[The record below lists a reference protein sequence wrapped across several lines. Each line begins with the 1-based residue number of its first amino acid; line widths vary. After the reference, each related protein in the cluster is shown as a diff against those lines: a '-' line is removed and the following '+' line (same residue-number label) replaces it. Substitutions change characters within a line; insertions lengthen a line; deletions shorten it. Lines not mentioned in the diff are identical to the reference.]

1 MDNNQSQTAPT
12 KAWNWRTVT
21 DNEPLYV
28 YNKSGDGG
36 EREAG
41 KVVIPVNV
49 DGDIRTVTV
58 ENTHIPQDL
67 SAQALPTQI
76 TRTMEFRRLVNMG
89 VIEPIEPDVAEPL
102 MAHPSVK
109 AEQKRLQDLGR
120 QKRPGPSHVDA
131 GSMMGG
137 DRGGRTNVTGAI
149 DAGAIVAARQAGEP
163 VDQAGLAQVLHG
175 ASEAPRA
182 NEGSRHAPSG
192 PQRPYVPSATQATA
206 GVPTERSNVGLEV
219 IDRLNKGE
227 INMEQAVK
235 GMEAA
240 AVLMNEDEKFRL
252 KQMQNLP
259 VELREIVALM

>member
-1 MDNNQSQTAPT
+1 MDNNQTQAAPA

-21 DNEPLYV
+21 DNEPLFV
-28 YNKSGDGG
+28 YNRSGEGG

-89 VIEPIEPDVAEPL
+89 VIEPVDPEHAEPL
-102 MAHPSVK
+102 MSHPTVK
-109 AEQKRLQDLGR
+109 AEQRRLQDVGR
-120 QKRPGPSHVDA
+120 QKRPGATHVDA
-131 GSMMGG
+131 GAMMGG
-137 DRGGRTNVTGAI
+137 NATGRTNATGAV
-149 DAGAIVAARQAGEP
+149 DAGAILAARAQP
-163 VDQAGLAQVLHG
+163 VDQAGMAEVM
-175 ASEAPRA
+175 ASAPDAPRA
-182 NEGSRHAPSG
+182 NEGSKHAPTG
-192 PQRPYVPSATQATA
+192 QQRPFVPHGQAATA
-206 GVPTERSNVGLEV
+206 GMPVERSNIGLEV

-227 INMEQAVK
+227 INMEQAVA
-235 GMEAA
+235 GMQSA